1 MVAEVSAVQAAKAE
15 KVYSD
20 DGMLY
25 SGMTVRD
32 AGKNSENMKVFDY
45 ADRDKDGVIS
55 DAEFN
60 RYNGPVLVENTA
72 NGQTKA
78 YENGYAGIFPQ
89 ISPEEVE
96 YYPGLNIEDVNDK
109 GRVTFT
115 KLDKIKKD
123 GVLSL
128 EEIQNAVSVKNNVD
142 NAKQQM
148 KNEAKASKRGKS
160 LFDIGYVL
168 SCAGITVAG
177 LGLAV
182 SLAKDCVITMLMV
195 QGGTVALTIG
205 LPLAIGAGI
214 YAYFSRNKNAKNNVA
229 DNKNLAK
236 QLEEKYKNDEYA
248 KQLINAEVRPL
259 VEHQQY
265 EEFFLK

>member
-25 SGMTVRD
+25 SGMTVRE

-128 EEIQNAVSVKNNVD
+128 EEIQKGVLSKDKVD

-148 KNEAKASKRGKS
+148 KHDAKASKIGKLLTWAGGILTAGGGIS
-160 LFDIGYVL
+160 AIGAILCPAHAQVFSIVPGLMLY
-168 SCAGITVAG
+168 GG
-177 LGLAV
+177 LGALA
-182 SLAKDCVITMLMV
+182 
-195 QGGTVALTIG
+195 IG
-205 LPLAIGAGI
+205 LPLFIGAMY
-214 YAYFSRNKNAKNNVA
+214 YAYHSQDKNAQSNIEHNE
-229 DNKNLAK
+229 NLAK

-248 KQLINAEVRPL
+248 KQLVNAEVRPMIN
-259 VEHQQY
+259 HQHY
-265 EEFFLK
+265 EL